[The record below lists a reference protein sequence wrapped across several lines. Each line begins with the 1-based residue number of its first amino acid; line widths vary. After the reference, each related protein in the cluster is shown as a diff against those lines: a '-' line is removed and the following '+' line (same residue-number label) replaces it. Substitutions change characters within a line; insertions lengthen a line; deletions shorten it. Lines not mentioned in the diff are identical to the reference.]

1 MAATLFRVPLSSFFL
16 LPFYLQQQQTTCHL
30 SVSLKCCFLHFVK
43 MVEVHAQSSKKKK
56 TSIFFFFLLVHVH
69 NVDSS
74 LFDPPLFFCFWFCF
88 FFVPGSII
96 NVTSIAAQYW
106 TANQASYCA
115 SKAALEAFST
125 SLSQEVRRFGIHVST
140 LQPGVIVTPIL
151 LKEQGV

>member
-1 MAATLFRVPLSSFFL
+1 MHNL
-16 LPFYLQQQQTTCHL
+16 L
-30 SVSLKCCFLHFVK
+30 
-43 MVEVHAQSSKKKK
+43 KKKK
-56 TSIFFFFLLVHVH
+56 LPSSSSSFSFTSTTLTHLFLTH
-69 NVDSS
+69 
-74 LFDPPLFFCFWFCF
+74 LFFFCFWFCF